1 MTSVSRSASRGY
13 IAALVAA
20 FLGWLFDGFEMGLFP
35 LIGKP
40 MLTDLLPKGQPP
52 AEAALLLGQWFTVII
67 AIFLVGAATGGVLF
81 GWLGDKL
88 GRVKAMALAIFT
100 FAIFSGLCAFVTQA
114 WQFAGLRFLASL
126 GMGGEWSLGVALVNE
141 LWAGRNR
148 AWIAGMIG
156 AASNVGFLLTG
167 ILSMWLNAHPES
179 LVQALSSL
187 GMSAD
192 FAGTR
197 AWRVIAI
204 SGALPALINFFILF
218 AVPESHKWE
227 EDWQNLAL
235 GDRGPAGCARGRSGR
250 AGHHLGL
257 VAVVVVWRLRRHGGD
272 AGGPCGCHAGLS
284 ASGAQVHGPLC
295 RRRDGRRGRAQARD
309 AQSDSGCRPGRSK
322 PGRPSSAR
330 EQTKKLVQGLQ
341 SWLNTSQPSG

>member
-1 MTSVSRSASRGY
+1 MSSSKSSRGQL
-13 IAALVAA
+13 AALTAA

-40 MLTDLLPKGQPP
+40 MLTDLLPKNLPP
-52 AEAALLLGQWFTVII
+52 AEASLLLGQWFTVII
-67 AIFLVGAATGGVLF
+67 AVFLVGAATGGVLF

-100 FAIFSGLCAFVTQA
+100 FAIFSGLCAFVTEA
-114 WQFAGLRFLASL
+114 WQFAGLRFIASL

-141 LWAGRNR
+141 LWSGKNR

-167 ILSMWLNAHPES
+167 ILSMWLNANP
-179 LVQALSSL
+179 QALVDAVTGL

-192 FAGTR
+192 FVGTR

-218 AVPESHKWE
+218 AVPESHK
-227 EDWQNLAL
+227 
-235 GDRGPAGCARGRSGR
+235 
-250 AGHHLGL
+250 
-257 VAVVVVWRLRRHGGD
+257 
-272 AGGPCGCHAGLS
+272 
-284 ASGAQVHGPLC
+284 
-295 RRRDGRRGRAQARD
+295 
-309 AQSDSGCRPGRSK
+309 
-322 PGRPSSAR
+322 
-330 EQTKKLVQGLQ
+330 
-341 SWLNTSQPSG
+341 